1 MNFRDYI
8 EIREKQAL
16 EEGRLSRLLGAGLL
30 AGAGVAAAPWIAGR
44 MDPAHNEPVRSA
56 TQNAG
61 PKIPERPDD
70 PILAKFYDSN
80 TKKIAE
86 IQASIDHYKSKAELT
101 EQEEDR
107 LRALEKE
114 KAKFES
120 VLITTQ
126 KHLIRSMDLL
136 KRLRS
141 DEESF
146 SPEERSI
153 LLRKIPPF
161 MLTDRE
167 IYEAGMIP

>member
-1 MNFRDYI
+1 MDFKEYI
-8 EIREKQAL
+8 DMMDARTL
-16 EEGRLSRLLGAGLL
+16 EEGKIGRLVGAGLV
-30 AGAGVAAAPWIAGR
+30 AGLAAAPWVASRTGQVENR
-44 MDPAHNEPVRSA
+44 PARSA
-56 TQNAG
+56 ERESG

-70 PILAKFYDSN
+70 PILARFYDSD

-126 KHLIRSMDLL
+126 KHLRWSMDLL

-146 SPEERSI
+146 SPEERTK
-153 LLRKIPPF
+153 LLRRIPPF

-167 IYEAGMIP
+167 IYEAGVIP